1 MKFEKIKEL
10 IKILVESNLQEI
22 SYKEGENKIEL
33 KKTPAAGS
41 IPSQLPQVANT
52 QTGIVQTA
60 IDGANLN
67 AKQVKEHEDKDSK
80 DQDKKIEEDA
90 NIFYQESPL
99 VGTFYQSPNPESEP
113 FVKVGS
119 KVKKGDPLCIVE
131 AMKIMN
137 VIESEVDGT
146 IEEICIENA
155 HFVEYKSRIFKIRK
169 P

>member
-10 IKILVESNLQEI
+10 IKILVESNLHEI
-22 SYKEGENKIEL
+22 SYKEGDNKIEL

-41 IPSQLPQVANT
+41 ITSQLPQVANT
-52 QTGIVQTA
+52 QTGI

-67 AKQVKEHEDKDSK
+67 TKQIKEHEDKDSK